1 MSLRATPRGFR
12 PLAAALLVA
21 AGAAWAQEPVPARGG
36 VLHVTADP
44 PRLVLGRDACAELR
58 VAAPPEVEE
67 VSISASAG
75 QIEDVR
81 KIAGGGFTAR
91 FRAPAERLPQVAIV
105 SAVARTGGGGLE
117 DGWIAIPLS
126 GEGNARV
133 RGDPGAEITL
143 RVGDR
148 TFGPRTVGSDGVAV
162 IPVIVPPGVREAH
175 QGFRPI
181 YLKVPETPLLH
192 AVQDRTSVV
201 ADREERIRVLA
212 YVVAPHGVA
221 RRGDLPAFEPSRGTV
236 AVSERE
242 PGAFQALWSLP
253 PGPAGEERLSIRL
266 PAAPAS
272 RTVLRVAVAAG
283 APALVAVSFDRDAY
297 VAGGDAVGVVA
308 RALDAAG
315 NPVPARL
322 SLAARGATLSA
333 VEERRPGELVARLAA
348 GPVLDGEEAVVTAR
362 ADELGIAGSRALP
375 LRPGEPATARFRS
388 REGVVRS
395 DGERVAVLRLAV
407 LDRFGNAVSSPP
419 VVTAVRGRVLG
430 VEERERGEYSV
441 RYVGAA
447 VDEPAA
453 DEVVARVGAI
463 RATAAPLLAPSGPPL
478 LVSARG
484 GLAADVRGRFA
495 GAAAGVVAQHDA
507 DVALALRRGAELS
520 WRLEADGLSGRGGDA
535 LAALLAGAALRRHLG
550 AALVGEAAASAGVL
564 LVPGGAAGAAR
575 LAVSLGLARR
585 WGVPFLEGSL
595 LGATGGAPGPFAAA
609 GLAAGVRFGLENLHA
624 NDPDRR

>member
-1 MSLRATPRGFR
+1 ML
-12 PLAAALLVA
+12 LAAAP
-21 AGAAWAQEPVPARGG
+21 AGAQEPVPAHGG
-36 VLHVTADP
+36 VLAVSADP
-44 PRLVLGRDACAELR
+44 PRLVLGRDAGAELR

-67 VSISASAG
+67 VSLSASVG
-75 QIEDVR
+75 QIENVR
-81 KIAGGGFTAR
+81 KAPGGGFVAR
-91 FRAPAERLPQVAIV
+91 FRAPEARLPQVAIV
-105 SAVARTGGGGLE
+105 SVVARTAAGLD
-117 DGWIAIPLS
+117 DGWLAIPLS
-126 GEGNARV
+126 GEGDARV
-133 RGDPGAEITL
+133 RGEPGAEITL

-148 TFGPRTVGSDGVAV
+148 TFGPRTVGPDGVAV

-181 YLKVPETPLLH
+181 DLKVPETPLLH

-212 YVVAPHGVA
+212 YVVAPHGAA

-242 PGAFQALWSLP
+242 PGAFQALWTLP

-272 RTVLRVAVAAG
+272 RAVLRVGVAAG
-283 APALVAVSFDRDAY
+283 APALVAVSFDREAL
-297 VAGGDAVGVVA
+297 VAGGEAVGVIA

-333 VEERRPGELVARLAA
+333 VEERRPGELAARLAV
-348 GPVLDGEEAVVTAR
+348 GTVLRAHEAVVTAR
-362 ADELGIAGSRALP
+362 ADDLGISGARALP
-375 LRPGEPATARFRS
+375 LRPGEPAAARFHS
-388 REGVVRS
+388 REAVVRS

-407 LDRFGNAVSSPP
+407 EDRFGNAVSAPP
-419 VVTAVRGRVLG
+419 VVTAARGRVVS
-430 VEERERGEYSV
+430 VEERERGEYAV

-453 DEVVARVGAI
+453 DEIVARVGAI
-463 RATAAPLLAPSGPPL
+463 RATAAPLLAPSGPAL
-478 LVSARG
+478 LVSARA
-484 GLAADVRGRFA
+484 GLVADWRGRFG

-507 DVALALRRGAELS
+507 DVAFALRRGAELS
-520 WRLEADGLSGRGGDA
+520 WRLEAEGLGGPRGNA
-535 LAALLAGAALRRHLG
+535 LAALLAGAGLRRGLG
-550 AALVGEAAASAGVL
+550 PVLVGEAAATAGVL
-564 LVPGGAAGAAR
+564 LVPGGSAVAAR
-575 LAVSLGLARR
+575 LAASVGLPRR
-585 WGVPFLEGSL
+585 WGVPFLEASL
-595 LGATGGAPGPFAAA
+595 LGARGGAPGPFAAV
-609 GLAAGVRFGLENLHA
+609 GLAAGIRFGLENVHG